1 MASIRF
7 RSTNTHRLEDTVAE
21 LRQDLEQ
28 INLENELRLSGI
40 ISQRKGDVMRGDAVT
55 WATVVMTAV
64 GAGGTLSVLL
74 SKDGVLVALAGI
86 LEKYVEGQRVEVILK
101 TKQGKKI
108 IDGPVSEIKAILK
121 QIED

>member
-28 INLENELRLSGI
+28 INLETQLRLSGI
-40 ISQRKGDVMRGDAVT
+40 ISQRKGDIMHGDAVT
-55 WATVVMTAV
+55 WATVIMTAV
-64 GAGGTLSVLL
+64 DAGGALSVLL
-74 SKDGVLVALAGI
+74 SKDGVLIALAGV

-108 IDGPVSEIKAILK
+108 VYGPVSEIKVILQ
-121 QIED
+121 QIDD